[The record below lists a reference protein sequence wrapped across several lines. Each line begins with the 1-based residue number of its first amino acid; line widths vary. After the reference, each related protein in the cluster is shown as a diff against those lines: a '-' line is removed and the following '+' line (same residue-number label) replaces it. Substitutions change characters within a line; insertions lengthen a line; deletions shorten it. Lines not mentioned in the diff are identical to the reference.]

1 MALHERSVRLTYDDY
16 LLIPEDGQRHE
27 ILDGE
32 HYVTA
37 APFVRH
43 QILSFRLTLALGTFA
58 EARHLGQILAAPLDV
73 LLSPN
78 DIVQPDLIFL
88 SSGRLHLLNERNL
101 RGAPD
106 LIVEILS
113 ESTRRIDQGIK
124 AETYERAGVQE
135 YWVVDPTRD
144 SVLVYCRVEDRLQA
158 VGRLEARTKDVLT
171 TPLLP
176 GLDIHLAEIFK

>member
-1 MALHERSVRLTYDDY
+1 MALHDRSVRLTYDDY
-16 LLIPEDGQRHE
+16 VLFPQDGRRHE

-58 EARHLGQILAAPLDV
+58 EARHLGQVLAAPLDV
-73 LLSPN
+73 LLSEH

-88 SSGRLHLLNERNL
+88 SSARLHLFTERHL

-106 LIVEILS
+106 LVVEILS
-113 ESTRRIDQGIK
+113 ESTRRTDREIK
-124 AETYERAGVQE
+124 AEIYDRAGVQE
-135 YWVVDPTRD
+135 YWVVDPVQNTVTVFYRI
-144 SVLVYCRVEDRLQA
+144 ENRLQA
-158 VGRLEARTKDVLT
+158 IGRSEGRTKDVLT

-176 GLDIHLAEIFK
+176 GLDIEMADLFK

>member
-1 MALHERSVRLTYDDY
+1 MALHDRSVRLTDHDY

-32 HYVTA
+32 HSVTA

-58 EARHLGQILAAPLDV
+58 EARHLGQVLAAPLDV
-73 LLSPN
+73 LLSPH

-88 SSGRLHLLNERNL
+88 SSGRLHLLTDRNL

-113 ESTRRIDQGIK
+113 ESTRRVDQGIK
-124 AETYERAGVQE
+124 AEIYDRAGVHE
-135 YWVVDPTRD
+135 YWVVDPIQNT
-144 SVLVYCRVEDRLQA
+144 VTVYRQIE
-158 VGRLEARTKDVLT
+158 GRLLAIGRQQASTKDVLM

-176 GLDIHLAEIFK
+176 GLDIHLAEIFR